1 MHLLPSWESLS
12 RFEGSGGGFKSDW
25 SVFALLGCEI
35 KISIFGQSWLKPEIM
50 KELVRC
56 RPCGFVMEADKL
68 GDVCPACGLPRKVFE
83 PYRERVSLNR
93 LRLLNLDLHPIVIH
107 LSQALVIAIPLLAI
121 LTHLVPSLYPEV
133 LNNVLLFSIVLF
145 PFTLVLA
152 IMTGVIDGLTRFK
165 TLKTPLLRVK
175 IIFSFI
181 ILTLSVVLFY
191 AYKNDWN
198 YLLII
203 LLSILCLGCGI
214 QLGLWGKKLIN
225 VILPGT
231 YPQKKGNKNVKAD
244 PEPATA

>member
-1 MHLLPSWESLS
+1 
-12 RFEGSGGGFKSDW
+12 
-25 SVFALLGCEI
+25 
-35 KISIFGQSWLKPEIM
+35 M

-93 LRLLNLDLHPIVIH
+93 LKILNFDLHPIVIH
-107 LSQALVIAIPLLAI
+107 LSQSLVILIPVLAAFINIFDTFQHDLLK
-121 LTHLVPSLYPEV
+121 
-133 LNNVLLFSIVLF
+133 NVLIFSVFVF

-152 IMTGVIDGLTRFK
+152 IFTGIIDGLTRFK

-175 IIFSFI
+175 IIFS
-181 ILTLSVVLFY
+181 
-191 AYKNDWN
+191 
-198 YLLII
+198 LII
-203 LLSILCLGCGI
+203 LALSTLLFFVAPREDYFVLTIIISLLCLGAGF

-231 YPQKKGNKNVKAD
+231 YPQKKGTKTTAVK
-244 PEPATA
+244 EETAE

>member
-1 MHLLPSWESLS
+1 
-12 RFEGSGGGFKSDW
+12 
-25 SVFALLGCEI
+25 
-35 KISIFGQSWLKPEIM
+35 M

-107 LSQALVIAIPLLAI
+107 LSQALVIAIPFLVI
-121 LTHLVPSLYPEV
+121 LRSFFSTFQPEV
-133 LNNVLLFSIVLF
+133 IKNVIIFSVFLF
-145 PFTLVLA
+145 PFTLVMA
-152 IMTGVIDGLTRFK
+152 IMTGIIDGLTRFK
-165 TLKTPLLRVK
+165 TLATPLLRVK

-181 ILTLSVVLFY
+181 ILTLSIITFFVAPNEKNYVLT
-191 AYKNDWN
+191 
-198 YLLII
+198 II
-203 LLSILCLGCGI
+203 LSILSLGAGF

-231 YPQKKGNKNVKAD
+231 YPQKKGSKESQPK
-244 PEPATA
+244 EE